1 MKFIDKNNL
10 RQTYSNFISKKI
22 NSKKLSYFMETLQNP
37 LDSQKFQIKIL

>member
-10 RQTYSNFISKKI
+10 RQTYSNFISKKLI
-22 NSKKLSYFMETLQNP
+22 VKKLLTMETLQNP